1 MPIYKN
7 VKGKREGANNVENG
21 RGYTRKVQRK
31 GMGLYYKLHFCLV
44 YQCVHVLYDGLYTYK
59 VKMQDE
65 YQCYCILDY
74 DCDRFNLLFYT
85 FVQLQF
91 LSS

>member
-21 RGYTRKVQRK
+21 RGYTK
-31 GMGLYYKLHFCLV
+31 GAKKR
-44 YQCVHVLYDGLYTYK
+44 DGVILQTSFLFSLSVCSCSLWLIIYK